1 MSLLETMSSCINGR
15 SRLAVGSLIQP
26 KTTLPRVALSLALV
40 LLVIACGDKP
50 GKPKKGPK
58 TKAKAPEINNDPE
71 NGEFTIEEALAGV
84 KGSKLEVAIQTS
96 LGDIEC
102 ELFPELAPN
111 TVANFV
117 GLARGLR
124 PYLDTTTKEWVKK
137 PFYDGLTFHR
147 VLPGFLIQGG
157 DPLGLGT
164 GGPGYT
170 IKDELASK
178 LIFDKPGR
186 LAMAHTPYPDS
197 GGSQFF
203 ITEGVAPDLNGEYA
217 IFGQCNEGLD
227 IVKAIARV
235 EKTGNPDRGRP
246 ANQVFIKHIEITY
259 K

>member
-1 MSLLETMSSCINGR
+1 
-15 SRLAVGSLIQP
+15 VGSLAP
-26 KTTLPRVALSLALV
+26 TKRPTHRAALYLLMGLALF
-40 LLVIACGDKP
+40 ACSQEKTDKAQKNAKQKP
-50 GKPKKGPK
+50 G
-58 TKAKAPEINNDPE
+58 AKIIQTSKDPE
-71 NGEFTIEEALAGV
+71 SGEFTLDEALVGL
-84 KGSKLEVAIQTS
+84 KGSRLEAKIQTS

-102 ELFPELAPN
+102 ELFPEIAPN

-124 PYLDTTTKEWVKK
+124 PHLDANKEWVKK

-147 VLPGFLIQGG
+147 VLPGFMIQGG

-170 IKDELASK
+170 IKDELSSK
-178 LIFDKPGR
+178 LTFDKPGR

-203 ITEGVAPDLNGEYA
+203 VTEEVAPELNGQYA
-217 IFGQCNEGLD
+217 IFGQCNDGLD
-227 IVKAIARV
+227 IVKAITRV
-235 EKTGNPDRGRP
+235 EKKGNPEMGRP
-246 ANQVFIKHIEITY
+246 ANDVFIKHIEITY